1 MLYITAFYGT
11 HAHTTLPSLG
21 IVKMGICVIDPFLPS
36 TRPALYNQNNWHYT
50 INNWYYTINNWYYI
64 ISLHVKYAHID
75 GHRQTDDTHLHKI
88 T

>member
-36 TRPALYNQNNWHYT
+36 TRPALYNQNNW
-50 INNWYYTINNWYYI
+50 YYTINSWYYI
-64 ISLHVKYAHID
+64 ISLHVRYAHID